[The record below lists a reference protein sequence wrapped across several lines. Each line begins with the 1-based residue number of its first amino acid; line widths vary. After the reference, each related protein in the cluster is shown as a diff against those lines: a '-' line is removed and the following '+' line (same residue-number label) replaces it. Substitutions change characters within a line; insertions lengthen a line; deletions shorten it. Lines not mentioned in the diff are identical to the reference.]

1 MAQQDKSEPRH
12 GRPDN
17 MNGHCAGRKPHGLR
31 NGHDRPR
38 SRDSTRQAPA
48 LRLPT
53 ELLLRVFEFLP
64 ILFAH
69 EIREDLV
76 AWSVTSSC
84 PNLMNLSLVCRGW
97 RQAAQ
102 GILYHS
108 ITLTR
113 AYQLEL
119 FMRTISDRPDLAE
132 RVTTAQLGLVPDTPE
147 WTWSAEEHGRLSD
160 TFVDLLERLPNLR
173 HLFMRALT
181 QGKRRDFHEQLRR
194 LPLKCMMLK
203 FYDSH
208 LELEGEKLQFTPADI
223 YRAIAMPQLEVFEL
237 NWRPVWDN
245 SVDYELPD
253 KLLPVVKRLSITVN
267 SPPGLIRILRLV
279 SPSLRSLN
287 LYTEHI
293 LDPETTGSA
302 MAELEHL
309 RELRFDSQVSST
321 AGETNGWFCQ
331 VLPALQK
338 LKRLSVSD
346 QVAQPSILKRLPA
359 SLETLEYIYWDRRPD
374 AILGVFEEML
384 HESQRSMTLKEFF
397 VAVDEAAYAEAV
409 DEDLV
414 QEVTESFAKRG
425 VKFKVTFE
433 VAEIPQVG
441 WYAV

>member
-1 MAQQDKSEPRH
+1 
-12 GRPDN
+12 
-17 MNGHCAGRKPHGLR
+17 MNGHGCAGCTPHGQR
-31 NGHDRPR
+31 DGYDAPR
-38 SRDSTRQAPA
+38 SRESTKQAPA

-102 GILYHS
+102 GVLYHS
-108 ITLTR
+108 ITLNR
-113 AYQLEL
+113 ARQLDR
-119 FMRTISDRPDLAE
+119 FMRTIKDRPDLAE

-147 WTWSAEEHGRLSD
+147 WAGSAEEHGRLSD
-160 TFVDLLERLPNLR
+160 TFIDLLGRLPNLR
-173 HLFMRALT
+173 HLFLRALT
-181 QGKRRDFHEQLRR
+181 QGKRRDFHQQLRR

-208 LELEGEKLQFTPADI
+208 LDLRGEPLQFTPADI

-237 NWRPVWDN
+237 NWRPVW
-245 SVDYELPD
+245 SGPVDFELPEE
-253 KLLPVVKRLSITVN
+253 LVPAVKRLSIAVN

-279 SPSLRSLN
+279 APSLRSFN
-287 LYTEHI
+287 LYTEHV
-293 LDPETTGSA
+293 LDPETTGAA
-302 MAELEHL
+302 MAGLAHL

-331 VLPALQK
+331 VLPALRK

-359 SLETLEYIYWDRRPD
+359 SLDTLEYIYWDRRPD

-384 HESQRSMTLKEFF
+384 DESQQPMTLKEFF
-397 VAVDEAAYAEAV
+397 VVVDEAAYAEAV
-409 DEDLV
+409 DDDLV
-414 QEVTESFAKRG
+414 QEVTGSFAKRG
-425 VKFKVTFE
+425 VKFRVTFE